1 MIAMLPVYFA
11 LFGAHFEKQ
20 AVAAALTLVIFLT
33 AMSMYISNNAAIPLL
48 GLPGK
53 YSLASSELER
63 NILAYIIAIIAGV

>member
-1 MIAMLPVYFA
+1 MIAMLLVYFA

-33 AMSMYISNNAAIPLL
+33 AMSIDISNNAAIPRL

-53 YSLASSELER
+53 YSLGSSEL
-63 NILAYIIAIIAGV
+63 

>member
-20 AVAAALTLVIFLT
+20 AVTAALTLVIFLT
-33 AMSMYISNNAAIPLL
+33 AVFIYISNNAAIPLF

-53 YSLASSELER
+53 YSLSSSELER
-63 NILAYIIAIIAGV
+63 NIFAYIIAIIAGV